1 MELTRT
7 GRAPAEGRC
16 GGGPRGP
23 QARPGRAGA
32 GAGAVDAA
40 RTLPPLIQDDA
51 PLRAENGIPGP
62 TERGRRPSPHRP
74 RPPLTGRALPVG
86 RPGEARAAPGST
98 SGGRCV
104 LASLALRTRR
114 PPQKMRTLYA
124 TRPTHLHSAPQPFQR
139 GARARPVHSGL
150 VHLSLESSTSAP
162 RRETPPA
169 RPRPTETC
177 PRRSGR
183 AHGPGGR
190 SHWGGRGCWR
200 RGVPGVPHGTAA
212 GERTC
217 LSPETA
223 GRRVSSGLE
232 HHFRAFAVA
241 TLSQSSVLIVQR
253 HKVRAV
259 CAVSAVAESVTWRNN
274 PEYLWN
280 WSDGDKES
288 REKTSAFKF
297 DAKGVWVYNTVAK

>member
-40 RTLPPLIQDDA
+40 RMLAPLIQDNA
-51 PLRAENGIPGP
+51 PLRAENGIPGS

-139 GARARPVHSGL
+139 GARPRPVHLGL

-169 RPRPTETC
+169 RPRPRARQALALGR
-177 PRRSGR
+177 PRLLASGR
-183 AHGPGGR
+183 
-190 SHWGGRGCWR
+190 S

-212 GERTC
+212 GERAC

-232 HHFRAFAVA
+232 HRFRAFAVA

-259 CAVSAVAESVTWRNN
+259 CAVSAVTESVTWRNN

-297 DAKGVWVYNTVAK
+297 DAKGVWIYNTVAK